1 MRLSSRYFDHK
12 TRVPRWEAMKQKND
26 RMLRCQNK
34 DIHLVP
40 VQFLFY
46 DPEMLRNYGG
56 RVLMFNMNNPD
67 TRDAFS
73 SAMETPMDT

>member
-1 MRLSSRYFDHK
+1 MVLIGVQIFSFDVSRDTTVRPEQRVGAPCDFRRDILITK
-12 TRVPRWEAMKQKND
+12 PCRVPRWEAMKQKND

-46 DPEMLRNYGG
+46 I
-56 RVLMFNMNNPD
+56 
-67 TRDAFS
+67 
-73 SAMETPMDT
+73 